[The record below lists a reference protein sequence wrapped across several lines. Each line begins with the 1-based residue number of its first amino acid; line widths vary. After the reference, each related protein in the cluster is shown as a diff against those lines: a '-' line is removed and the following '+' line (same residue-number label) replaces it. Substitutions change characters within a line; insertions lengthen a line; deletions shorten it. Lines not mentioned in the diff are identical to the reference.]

1 MKKLK
6 NKDLRRI
13 TIEEF
18 KSAEKTP
25 ITIVLDN
32 VRSALNVGSVFRT
45 ADAFLIENII
55 LCGITITPPNK
66 EIRKVA
72 LGSTNSVNWQFEK
85 NTIDAVIKLKENGY
99 HVMGIEQAD
108 RSSKLNNFSLINKPI
123 AIIMGNEVNGV
134 AEDIIDICDEVM
146 EVPQFGTKHSLNI
159 SVTTGIIIWE
169 LWRKLN
175 S

>member
-1 MKKLK
+1 M
-6 NKDLRRI
+6 
-13 TIEEF
+13 
-18 KSAEKTP
+18 
-25 ITIVLDN
+25 
-32 VRSALNVGSVFRT
+32 
-45 ADAFLIENII
+45 
-55 LCGITITPPNK
+55 
-66 EIRKVA
+66 A

-99 HVMGIEQAD
+99 HIMGIEQAD
-108 RSSKLNNFSLINKPI
+108 RSLKLNNFSLINKPI

-159 SVTTGIIIWE
+159 SVTAGIIIWE